1 MHFRRRDSLMMCSRR
16 NKQEEEIRRI
26 KPEIS
31 RRIISLVFDFSC
43 NCFTIN
49 RQLSECNDTEQET
62 TGMIRGELVLV
73 IVRNKLNA
81 MDTHTRTRTGT

>member
-1 MHFRRRDSLMMCSRR
+1 MMCSRR

-43 NCFTIN
+43 NCFTFN
-49 RQLSECNDTEQET
+49 RQLSEYKDTEQET